1 MTETKYLIIGN
12 SAGGIAAA
20 EAIRALDDA
29 GTLIIVSD
37 EPYPAYS
44 RILISKYLTGER
56 DLEQTLLRPADFYT
70 KNCINFLPGRKVVK
84 LLLDSRVAQMENGER
99 ISFEKLLLATG
110 GNPIMP
116 QMDGLDKKGAL
127 SSHCCIFSG
136 SFLRCFGLG
145 LRQESPRRC
154 INAYTPGNEYFTPN
168 SFLRITLTSFP
179 PSVQTSSQS
188 MAPSRI
194 RCLKD
199 ISCSGSS
206 LTGLPV
212 WGLGGTAAMPPS
224 R

>member
-70 KNCINFLPGRKVVK
+70 KNCINFLPGRKIVK

-116 QMDGLDKKGAL
+116 Q
-127 SSHCCIFSG
+127 
-136 SFLRCFGLG
+136 
-145 LRQESPRRC
+145 
-154 INAYTPGNEYFTPN
+154 
-168 SFLRITLTSFP
+168 
-179 PSVQTSSQS
+179 
-188 MAPSRI
+188 
-194 RCLKD
+194 
-199 ISCSGSS
+199 
-206 LTGLPV
+206 
-212 WGLGGTAAMPPS
+212 
-224 R
+224 